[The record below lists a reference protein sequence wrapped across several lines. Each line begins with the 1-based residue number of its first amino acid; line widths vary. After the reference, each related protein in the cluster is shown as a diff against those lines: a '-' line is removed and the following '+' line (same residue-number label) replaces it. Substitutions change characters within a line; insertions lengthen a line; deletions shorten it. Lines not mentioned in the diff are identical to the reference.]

1 MNIYRIIGGEKME
14 ENLEEK
20 KIFNIQIGVA
30 IGGIILGTL
39 LHFLYHWTGENGFIA
54 AFSAT
59 NESVWE
65 HLKLVFFPMLVLGI
79 VEYFFV
85 KDKVNNYIEAK
96 VIGIFATI
104 SFVVVVFY
112 TYTGMLGTNFFLFD
126 ILIFIA
132 SILLGEWIAYQ
143 FFWRPEETTTLSKVL
158 SFVILGFLLF
168 SFIFATYFPP
178 EVNFFKDPT
187 TGEYGRQ

>member
-20 KIFNIQIGVA
+20 KIFNIQIGIA

-54 AFSAT
+54 TFSAT

-96 VIGIFATI
+96 VIGIFVAI

-112 TYTGMLGTNFFLFD
+112 TYTGMLGTNFFQRQTPPSSAQRSFPARFFD
-126 ILIFIA
+126 FRKKK
-132 SILLGEWIAYQ
+132 
-143 FFWRPEETTTLSKVL
+143 RPAAICVY
-158 SFVILGFLLF
+158 F
-168 SFIFATYFPP
+168 S
-178 EVNFFKDPT
+178 
-187 TGEYGRQ
+187 R

>member
-20 KIFNIQIGVA
+20 KIFNIQIGIA

-54 AFSAT
+54 TFSAT

-79 VEYFFV
+79 VDIFF
-85 KDKVNNYIEAK
+85 
-96 VIGIFATI
+96 FFI
-104 SFVVVVFY
+104 S
-112 TYTGMLGTNFFLFD
+112 
-126 ILIFIA
+126 
-132 SILLGEWIAYQ
+132 
-143 FFWRPEETTTLSKVL
+143 
-158 SFVILGFLLF
+158 
-168 SFIFATYFPP
+168 
-178 EVNFFKDPT
+178 
-187 TGEYGRQ
+187 

>member
-1 MNIYRIIGGEKME
+1 ME

-30 IGGIILGTL
+30 IGGIILAPL

-143 FFWRPEETTTLSKVL
+143 FFLRPEETTTLSKVL
-158 SFVILGFLLF
+158 SFVIFGLLLF
-168 SFIFATYFPP
+168 SFIFATYFPT
-178 EVNFFKDPT
+178 EVNFFRDKI